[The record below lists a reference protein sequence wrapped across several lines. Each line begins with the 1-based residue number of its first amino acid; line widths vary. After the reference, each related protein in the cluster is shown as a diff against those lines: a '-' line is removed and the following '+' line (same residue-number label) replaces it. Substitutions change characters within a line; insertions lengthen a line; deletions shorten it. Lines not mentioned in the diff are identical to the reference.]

1 MWGATPRNM
10 AILASSLEKLKSASL
25 SKVVEELGGSLKR
38 VGHEYVTQCIWHDD
52 KNPSLTI
59 NDDKGFCF
67 CHVCR
72 EGGDV
77 IKYVKQRKGL
87 GFVDAANF
95 AATVIGIQL
104 ETDGISPEQQKKIEE
119 RRAESIKRL
128 ETEQQLYRNN
138 LRDPRAG
145 RIIQILK
152 DRGLT
157 PEASKEF
164 GLGYSTSGMFEGRIT
179 VPITNYKN
187 ELVGWTGRATKDQPG
202 KYKNSADG
210 DLFHKKSLVFNEHR
224 AKEAA
229 RLAGSLIFVEGHLD
243 VVSMWQHG
251 IANVV
256 AMQGTG
262 APEPYVLQRLARS
275 ASNFVLCFDGDEGG
289 KRAVN
294 KFITAAGTLA
304 QQGEIQVSVVQ
315 LPQGQDP
322 DELIR
327 SEGVQA
333 FHNLVA
339 SSIPWLDWVIDFWAA
354 DLDKTNSAHITAVE
368 RELKVVIDGLQSNAL
383 RAHYI
388 DKASRA
394 LSVDA
399 KGAKTVADGWGQ
411 REVEVGERQWAIR
424 SAEKAKIATERR
436 LVRIFVHK
444 PEHRDRLRPL
454 MATIDHPPLAWLWER
469 LEELEQYCS
478 SDLTPHSVMAVVAA
492 SEPHFLQQL
501 RTVVQPNVTIDDSPG
516 VLDHISATLS
526 AGIPQELHEHN
537 PDQPFA

>member
-1 MWGATPRNM
+1 M

-25 SKVVEELGGSLKR
+25 SKVVEELGGVLKK

-77 IKYVKQRKGL
+77 IKYVQQRKGL

-104 ETDGISPEQQKKIEE
+104 ETDGISPEQQENIRK
-119 RRAESIKRL
+119 RRAESVKRL
-128 ETEQQLYRNN
+128 EAEQQLYKNN

-145 RIIQILK
+145 RIREILK
-152 DRGLT
+152 NRGLT
-157 PEASKEF
+157 AEASKEF
-164 GLGYSTSGMFEGRIT
+164 GLGYSSSGFFEGRIT
-179 VPITNYKN
+179 VPITNHKN
-187 ELVGWTGRATKDQPG
+187 EMVGWTGRATKDQPG
-202 KYKNSADG
+202 KYKNSADSE
-210 DLFHKKSLVFNEHR
+210 LFHKKSLVFNEYR

-289 KRAVN
+289 KKAVQQ
-294 KFITAAGTLA
+294 FISAAGKLA
-304 QQGEIQVSVVQ
+304 EQGEIQVNVVA
-315 LPQGQDP
+315 LPEGKDP

-327 SEGVQA
+327 TEGVQA
-333 FHNLVA
+333 FYNLVA
-339 SSIPWLDWVIDFWAA
+339 SSMPWLDWVIDFWAA
-354 DLDKTNSAHITAVE
+354 DLDKTNSAHVTAVE
-368 RELKVVIDGLQSNAL
+368 RELKVVIDGLHSNAL

-388 DKASRA
+388 DKVARA
-394 LSVDA
+394 ISVDA
-399 KGAKTVADGWGQ
+399 KAAKTVAKGWGQ
-411 REVEVGERQWAIR
+411 REVGVGERQWVIR
-424 SAEKAKIATERR
+424 SKEKARTATERR
-436 LVRIFVHK
+436 MVRIFVHK

-454 MATIDHPPLAWLWER
+454 MANISHPPLAWLWDR

-501 RTVVQPNVTIDDSPG
+501 RTVVQPNVTIDDSLG
-516 VLDHISATLS
+516 VLDHISAILCAS
-526 AGIPQELHEHN
+526 IPQELHEHN
-537 PDQPFA
+537 SDQSFA